1 MEVKPKFVAETMCED
16 MYSPSEITNM
26 ELQILRTLGWYLN
39 GPTPRD
45 FLEHFMELLP
55 TDANKETASD
65 FLKAA
70 IVKAEKSALDYE
82 LALEAPSS
90 LALASITSL
99 MNNLDP
105 KKQSDLGAVDWMGR
119 IGFVMGVA
127 SGSTVNDVNVGDEEI
142 TLLSQSHD

>member
-1 MEVKPKFVAETMCED
+1 MEVRPTFVAETMCED
-16 MYSPSEITNM
+16 MYSPSEIMNM

-55 TDANKETASD
+55 TDANTETASD

-70 IVKAEKSALDYE
+70 IRKAEASVLDYE

-90 LALASITSL
+90 LAVATITSL

-105 KKQSDLGAVDWMGR
+105 KKQIDLGAVGWMDR

-127 SGSTVNDVNVGDEEI
+127 LGSTQNDLNVDNEDI
-142 TLLSQSHD
+142 LLLSQSI

>member
-65 FLKAA
+65 LLKAA

-127 SGSTVNDVNVGDEEI
+127 SGSTESDVNVGNEEI